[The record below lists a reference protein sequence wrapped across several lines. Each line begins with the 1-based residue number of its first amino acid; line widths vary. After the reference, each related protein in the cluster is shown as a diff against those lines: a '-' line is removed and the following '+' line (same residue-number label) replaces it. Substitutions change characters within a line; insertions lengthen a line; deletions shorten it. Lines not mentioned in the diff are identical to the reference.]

1 MGADARHR
9 LARRDLHLHVRRRDR
24 GHRRCARHRRRAALG
39 YWGYKA
45 GGTTFTRILLGV
57 GAPGVAIA
65 LWWAFV
71 SPNAPVDHALSRG
84 VVEALVFGA
93 AVLAL
98 FGVDRPQLAVA
109 FALVALVDSVLV
121 RLLDA

>member
-1 MGADARHR
+1 
-9 LARRDLHLHVRRRDR
+9 
-24 GHRRCARHRRRAALG
+24 
-39 YWGYKA
+39 
-45 GGTTFTRILLGV
+45 
-57 GAPGVAIA
+57 
-65 LWWAFV
+65 
-71 SPNAPVDHALSRG
+71 
-84 VVEALVFGA
+84 VFGA